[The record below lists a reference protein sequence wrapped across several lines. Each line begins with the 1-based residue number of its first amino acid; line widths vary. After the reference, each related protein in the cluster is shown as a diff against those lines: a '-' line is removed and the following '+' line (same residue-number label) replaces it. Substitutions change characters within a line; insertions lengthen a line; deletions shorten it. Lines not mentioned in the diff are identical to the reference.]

1 MPTLS
6 YFTHRMVVQWLRG
19 IPTTPPAGL
28 LVGALTVA
36 PNPDGTGV
44 IEPSGN
50 GYGRRPILLTEA
62 VVSAGVTTTQNTAD
76 IIFPTAQGGPWPQ
89 VTYLGLF
96 SQTGDLLAYGPLAA
110 PRAVGLGDSLAFG
123 AGTIQLRLK

>member
-19 IPTTPPAGL
+19 IPTTPPTGL
-28 LVGALTVA
+28 FVGALTQA
-36 PNPDGTGV
+36 PNADGSGV

-50 GYGRRPILLTEA
+50 GYARRPITLTEA
-62 VVSAGVTTTQNTAD
+62 VVSAGVTTTQNVAD
-76 IIFPTAQGGPWPQ
+76 TIFPTAQGNAWPQ
-89 VTYLGLF
+89 VTYLGVF
-96 SQTGDLLAYGPLAA
+96 NQTGDLLAYGPLAA
-110 PRAVGLGDSLAFG
+110 PRAVGVGDSLAFG